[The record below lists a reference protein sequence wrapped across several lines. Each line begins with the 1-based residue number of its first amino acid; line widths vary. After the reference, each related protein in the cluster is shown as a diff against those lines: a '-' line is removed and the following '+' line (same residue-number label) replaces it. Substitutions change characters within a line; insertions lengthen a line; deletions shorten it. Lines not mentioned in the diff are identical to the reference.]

1 MNDRLNDRLNGQPP
15 YLDAQAL
22 SRLVPMATAIEAVE
36 ATLKTDLDP
45 EAEPPRG
52 VVGIPGGQL
61 LLMPSSTT
69 SYTGVK
75 IATVTPG
82 NPARALP
89 RIQGL
94 YLLLDGATHKPLAL
108 LDGIALTSLRTPAV
122 SGAAIRHLAVP
133 DTRRLLIFGTG
144 PQAWGHVEAVRAVRP
159 MLEHVDVVAR
169 NPERV
174 AAFVDRCHEAGLSA
188 APATPA
194 DVASA
199 DVVCCCTTAREPLF
213 DSALLPAH
221 ATVAAVGS
229 HEPDARE
236 VDEALLGR
244 GVVVAE
250 SHGVALREC
259 GDIVLAVAAGAFDMG
274 RLRTLGELVRGE
286 VPVPADRPRLF
297 KSAGMG
303 WEDLGVAAAAYEQW
317 TGRG

>member
-1 MNDRLNDRLNGQPP
+1 MSEAPP
-15 YLDAQAL
+15 YIDAEAMA
-22 SRLVPMATAIEAVE
+22 RLVPMSTAIEAVE
-36 ATLKTDLDP
+36 SVLRSGLDP

-52 VVGIPGGQL
+52 VVDVPGGQL

-82 NPARALP
+82 NAARDLP

-94 YLLLDGATHKPLAL
+94 YLLLDGATHRPLAL

-133 DTRRLLIFGTG
+133 DTRRLLVFGTG

-159 MLEHVDVVAR
+159 ALEHVDVVAR
-169 NPERV
+169 TPEKV
-174 AAFVDRCHEAGLSA
+174 AAFVDRCRATGLSA

-194 DVASA
+194 DVATA

-213 DSALLPAH
+213 DSTMLPAH

-229 HEPDARE
+229 HEVDARE
-236 VDEALLGR
+236 VDEGLLGR
-244 GVVVAE
+244 GLVVAE
-250 SHGVALREC
+250 SREVALREC
-259 GDIVLAVAAGAFDMG
+259 GDIVLAADAGAFAVE

-286 VPVPADRPRLF
+286 VPVPDDRPRLF
-297 KSAGMG
+297 KSAGMA
-303 WEDLGVAAAAYEQW
+303 WEDLGVGAAVYEAW
-317 TGRG
+317 TRLG

>member
-1 MNDRLNDRLNGQPP
+1 MSEAPP
-15 YLDAQAL
+15 YIDADAIA
-22 SRLVPMATAIEAVE
+22 RLVPMSTAVDAVE
-36 ATLKTDLDP
+36 AVLRTGLDP
-45 EAEPPRG
+45 ETEPPRG
-52 VVGIPGGQL
+52 MVGVPGGQL

-75 IATVTPG
+75 VATVTPG
-82 NPARALP
+82 NAARDLP
-89 RIQGL
+89 RVQGV
-94 YLLLDGATHKPLAL
+94 YLLLDGKTHTPLAL

-133 DTRRLLIFGTG
+133 GARRLLVFGTG

-159 MLEHVDVVAR
+159 TLAHVDVVAR

-174 AAFVDRCHEAGLSA
+174 AAFVDRCRDAGLSA

-194 DVASA
+194 DVARA

-236 VDEALLGR
+236 VDEELLRR
-244 GVVVAE
+244 GLVVAE
-250 SHGVALREC
+250 SHEVALREC
-259 GDIVLAVAAGAFDMG
+259 GDIALAVSAGAFDTE
-274 RLRTLGELVRGE
+274 RLRTLAELVRGE
-286 VPVPADRPRLF
+286 VKVTEGRPRLF
-297 KSAGMG
+297 KSAGMA
-303 WEDLGVAAAAYEQW
+303 WEDLGVGAAAYERW
-317 TGRG
+317 SSLG